1 MTNQQKNVIMLQKI
15 TAKKKA
21 VKHLPQTLP
30 ILNGRLSHNIG
41 NDMVLPEQ
49 GSYLAI
55 SESEKRNFVLNDA
68 TCGAMGN
75 EGG

>member
-1 MTNQQKNVIMLQKI
+1 M
-15 TAKKKA
+15 
-21 VKHLPQTLP
+21 KHLPQTLP

-55 SESEKRNFVLNDA
+55 SESEKWNVVLNDA
-68 TCGAMGN
+68 TDRELAVKADKDAV
-75 EGG
+75 